1 MTTTSGG
8 TITFLGRSGRTYS
21 YSVYVSDLGGVFWK
35 FSSLGAAAATSSDFI
50 TLPEDVTVLDISLLA
65 TPTVSTISVMVKN
78 DLSLSVVVQVSNCLY
93 TNTTRSIPH
102 VVIGAGKFQLMQI

>member
-1 MTTTSGG
+1 
-8 TITFLGRSGRTYS
+8 
-21 YSVYVSDLGGVFWK
+21 
-35 FSSLGAAAATSSDFI
+35 
-50 TLPEDVTVLDISLLA
+50 
-65 TPTVSTISVMVKN
+65 MVKN